1 MLGKFSPHTS
11 WISDSRQI
19 LTGFVYCLA
28 LAIALY
34 YLYDLAACYESE
46 VYWLG
51 AATVNS
57 IIAAIVIY
65 VHRKELFS
73 ASSNLSKKYAFLDYT
88 PLLIGAVCLALAVTS
103 YAMGHSQQL
112 ALHWED
118 WLWVIWIP
126 LVEELTFRVG
136 FGEYF
141 RRKLGRWWGSY
152 FSVLLF
158 CLAHTMGA
166 FFYEPLKWFTAIPLG
181 VLLLG
186 ITCEFLY
193 VTRRKLTT
201 IVLLHMTAN
210 FSVILFK
217 WVDSRWLIWLN
228 MFYST

>member
-1 MLGKFSPHTS
+1 M
-11 WISDSRQI
+11 
-19 LTGFVYCLA
+19 GFVYCLA

-57 IIAAIVIY
+57 VFAAIVLFI
-65 VHRKELFS
+65 HRKEIFH
-73 ASSNLSKKYAFLDYT
+73 SSRELSKKYVIFDYA
-88 PLLIGAVCLALAVTS
+88 PLALGLLCGSLALFS
-103 YAMGHSQQL
+103 YALGHSQQL
-112 ALHWED
+112 AIDWQD
-118 WLWVIWIP
+118 WLWVLWIP
-126 LVEELTFRVG
+126 IVEELTFRVG

-166 FFYEPLKWFTAIPLG
+166 YFYEPMKWFTAIPLG

-186 ITCEFLY
+186 ISCEFLY
-193 VTRRKLTT
+193 VTRRKVAT
-201 IVLLHMTAN
+201 IILLHMTAN

-217 WVDSRWLIWLN
+217 WVDSRWLNWLSF
-228 MFYST
+228 FYST